1 MGATTF
7 WLLEQELKARKAV
20 QQTAES
26 TDKQEG
32 QESIDFE
39 TLSDDQLKEIAKD
52 RGIPGYFNMKR
63 DTLLIK
69 LKG

>member
-1 MGATTF
+1 M
-7 WLLEQELKARKAV
+7 LE
-20 QQTAES
+20 
-26 TDKQEG
+26 KQFNKLPNQLTNKKY

-63 DTLLIK
+63 DTLLTK

>member
-20 QQTAES
+20 QQTAKS

-32 QESIDFE
+32 QESMI
-39 TLSDDQLKEIAKD
+39 LKHYLMI
-52 RGIPGYFNMKR
+52 N
-63 DTLLIK
+63 
-69 LKG
+69 